1 MRLARTV
8 LGGHRPRTAYVLTVT
23 NAVSGL
29 HVTDGAAINLVDVNG
44 DGSVIVG
51 VVQAG
56 PFAGQAAIAISI
68 NSSTGVVTVEQYLS
82 LQQDSL
88 AQYAGRRGVVA
99 AAHWRDGDGD
109 RRRRRQGERPD
120 RCVGPDQLP

>member
-1 MRLARTV
+1 MAAPAAA
-8 LGGHRPRTAYVLTVT
+8 PRYELTVT
-23 NAVSGL
+23 DAVSGL

-56 PFAGQAAIAISI
+56 SSFAGQAAFAISI

-82 LQQDSL
+82 LHQDSL
-88 AQYAGRRGVVA
+88 EQHAGRRGVDA
-99 AAHWRDGDGD
+99 GGSPWRS
-109 RRRRRQGERPD
+109 R
-120 RCVGPDQLP
+120 

>member
-1 MRLARTV
+1 CAVCHLR
-8 LGGHRPRTAYVLTVT
+8 RPRSLPTRRSSDLGALVTPTIAFGADGPAASAATASALTVT

-56 PFAGQAAIAISI
+56 SPRSGEHTS
-68 NSSTGVVTVEQYLS
+68 E
-82 LQQDSL
+82 LQIQSNP
-88 AQYAGRRGVVA
+88 VCWPV
-99 AAHWRDGDGD
+99 
-109 RRRRRQGERPD
+109 
-120 RCVGPDQLP
+120 